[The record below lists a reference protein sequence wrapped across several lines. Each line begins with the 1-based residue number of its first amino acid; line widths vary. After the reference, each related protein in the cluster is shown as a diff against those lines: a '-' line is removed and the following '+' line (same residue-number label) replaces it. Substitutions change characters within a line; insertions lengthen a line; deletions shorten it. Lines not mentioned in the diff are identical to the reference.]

1 MRKRECPILKRT
13 PNPVK
18 HGIMK
23 KNWQKFCFYRGLLHR
38 KVEGEKPQLV
48 LPTKYIPTVC
58 KALHD
63 DMGHQGYEKTLGLI
77 RSRFFWPG
85 MSKGVESWVHHCGRC

>member
-1 MRKRECPILKRT
+1 M
-13 PNPVK
+13 
-18 HGIMK
+18 
-23 KNWQKFCFYRGLLHR
+23 YR

-58 KALHD
+58 NAHRD

-85 MSKGVESWVHHCGRC
+85 MSKGGFTTVVAVSDLRENQTERRWWEFKHQNH

>member
-1 MRKRECPILKRT
+1 MLD
-13 PNPVK
+13 
-18 HGIMK
+18 
-23 KNWQKFCFYRGLLHR
+23 GLTKWR

-85 MSKGVESWVHHCGRC
+85 MSKKCRKLDSPLWSLFKI